1 MDLFQVRDI
10 LDTFRV
16 VVDNREQMTPRA
28 KHRLKALGVP
38 VEHGTLSYGDYA
50 ANVDMP
56 DGPLLDTS
64 VTMKPACVIERKMS
78 LDELAACLGRERAR
92 FVRELERARDAGA
105 KVYLLV
111 EDASWEK
118 LINHNYRSKLHPN
131 AFMASLLAFQIRYG
145 LVTVFCTQ
153 LTSGRMIR
161 EILYRE
167 LKEGLENA
175 GEKD

>member
-1 MDLFQVRDI
+1 MDVFQIRDI

-38 VEHGTLSYGDYA
+38 IEHGTLNYGDYA
-50 ANVDMP
+50 ANADMP

-64 VTMKPACVIERKMS
+64 VTMKPGCVIERKMS
-78 LDELAACLGRERAR
+78 LDELAACLGRDRAR
-92 FVRELERARDAGA
+92 FVRELERAKAAGA
-105 KVYLLV
+105 KIYLLV

-118 LINHNYRSKLHPN
+118 IINHNYRSKLHPN
-131 AFMASLLAFQIRYG
+131 SFLASLLAFQVRYG
-145 LVTVFCTQ
+145 LTIVFCTQ
-153 LTSGRMIR
+153 LTTGRMIR

-167 LKEGLENA
+167 LKEVLEN
-175 GEKD
+175 GREE